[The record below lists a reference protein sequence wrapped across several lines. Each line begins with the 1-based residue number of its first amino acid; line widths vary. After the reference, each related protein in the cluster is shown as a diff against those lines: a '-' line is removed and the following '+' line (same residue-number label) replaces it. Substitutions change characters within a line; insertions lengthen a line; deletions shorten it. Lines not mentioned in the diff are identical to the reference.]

1 MLGRDS
7 ALSVMCSK
15 TLRSNLVQDAERMRN
30 NICSTLEQIDFVAT
44 TADCWSKGKRS
55 FLGVTAHWI
64 NPSTLERESAA
75 LACRRL
81 KGKYTFDVLARQ
93 MYSIY
98 LDYSIQNKIVCTK
111 TDNGSK
117 FCKAFRYYV
126 INKNILSNI
135 LSTIWFSFFNRV
147 YENQELEER
156 ENEDDNDEEFI
167 ELTSL
172 LEGDDYSTEIILP
185 PHHRC
190 ACHTLHLIATK
201 DAEKAMINA
210 RYEWI
215 FRSTLAKCHK
225 LWAKQNQS
233 TQAADKIK
241 DMLGVYL
248 KTPVVTRWNSLYDAM
263 LQINNHI
270 THFPDGIN
278 TCMDF
283 CALPRFT
290 DAEREFIKEYCQVM
304 CPLST
309 ALDILQGEKEMYMGY
324 LLPALYSLKDKL
336 DAQIMKSLIYCKPLV
351 QVLLEGI
358 EYRQSIWWKKELVL
372 ASCVHPRFKLAWL
385 KGSEK
390 REQAE
395 NWVYEEIPSPNPKMQ
410 TSGAADLEYNDFFCL
425 TFNADVHTKTPHEQ
439 VKIFLSEQ
447 PKETDSFSCSA
458 LRKLFIKHNTALP
471 TSASAER
478 LFSFAGNVLS
488 QKRCQLTDDIHWF
501 SGYNDPNSDGARL

>member
-15 TLRSNLVQDAERMRN
+15 TLRSNLVQDEERIRN
-30 NICSTLEQIDFVAT
+30 NICSTLEQVDFVAT

-64 NPSTLERESAA
+64 NPSALERESAA

-93 MYSIY
+93 M
-98 LDYSIQNKIVCTK
+98 
-111 TDNGSK
+111 
-117 FCKAFRYYV
+117 
-126 INKNILSNI
+126 
-135 LSTIWFSFFNRV
+135 V

-156 ENEDDNDEEFI
+156 EKEDDNDEEFI
-167 ELTSL
+167 KLTSL
-172 LEGDDYSTEIILP
+172 LEGDDYSTDIILP

-210 RYEWI
+210 RYKQI

-241 DMLGVYL
+241 DMLGAYL

-263 LQINNHI
+263 LQINDHI
-270 THFPDGIN
+270 THVPDSIN

-290 DAEREFIKEYCQVM
+290 DAEREFIKEYCQILNCNVPLVN
-304 CPLST
+304 CPRYST
-309 ALDILQGEKEMYMGY
+309 RRKRNMGY
-324 LLPALYSLKDKL
+324 LLPVLYSLKDKL

-358 EYRQSIWWKKELVL
+358 EYRQVPVNMVEERIGIGKLCSSTLQVGLV
-372 ASCVHPRFKLAWL
+372 
-385 KGSEK
+385 KGQSES
-390 REQAE
+390 R
-395 NWVYEEIPSPNPKMQ
+395 
-410 TSGAADLEYNDFFCL
+410 TS
-425 TFNADVHTKTPHEQ
+425 
-439 VKIFLSEQ
+439 
-447 PKETDSFSCSA
+447 
-458 LRKLFIKHNTALP
+458 RKLGL
-471 TSASAER
+471 
-478 LFSFAGNVLS
+478 
-488 QKRCQLTDDIHWF
+488 
-501 SGYNDPNSDGARL
+501 

>member
-1 MLGRDS
+1 MLGRDP
-7 ALSVMCSK
+7 ALSNK
-15 TLRSNLVQDAERMRN
+15 
-30 NICSTLEQIDFVAT
+30 STLLQQRLIAGPREREVS
-44 TADCWSKGKRS
+44 C
-55 FLGVTAHWI
+55 VTAHWI

-98 LDYSIQNKIVCTK
+98 LDYSIQNKIVCT
-111 TDNGSK
+111 TMDNGK
-117 FCKAFRYYV
+117 
-126 INKNILSNI
+126 
-135 LSTIWFSFFNRV
+135 
-147 YENQELEER
+147 ER

-172 LEGDDYSTEIILP
+172 LEGDDYSTEIILL

-210 RYEWI
+210 RYKQI
-215 FRSTLAKCHK
+215 FRSTLAKCYK

-241 DMLGVYL
+241 DMLGAYL

-270 THFPDGIN
+270 THVPDSIN

-290 DAEREFIKEYCQVM
+290 DAERVYKRVM

-309 ALDILQGEKEMYMGY
+309 ALDILQGEKGMYMGY
-324 LLPALYSLKDKL
+324 LLPVLYSLKDKL

-385 KGSEK
+385 KVSEK

-395 NWVYEEIPSPNPKMQ
+395 NWVYEEIPSPNPKML

-425 TFNADVHTKTPHEQ
+425 TFNADVHTKTPHE
-439 VKIFLSEQ
+439 
-447 PKETDSFSCSA
+447 
-458 LRKLFIKHNTALP
+458 
-471 TSASAER
+471 
-478 LFSFAGNVLS
+478 
-488 QKRCQLTDDIHWF
+488 
-501 SGYNDPNSDGARL
+501 

>member
-1 MLGRDS
+1 MTEDRLNGLCLMSVHRDIIMPDKDNFIERRQHPAKLKILESKKAEKRKCEDTPSTSSTIQKTSNTLTNWCSEKVLVTQTALNKALQNFVIQIVQPLQFVDNNSFIDLVMLGRDS
-7 ALSVMCSK
+7 ALSLMCSK
-15 TLRSNLVQDAERMRN
+15 TSRK
-30 NICSTLEQIDFVAT
+30 QIDFVAT
-44 TADCWSKGKRS
+44 TADCWFKGKRS
-55 FLGVTAHWI
+55 FLAVRAHWI

-75 LACRRL
+75 LACRRF
-81 KGKYTFDVLARQ
+81 KGKHAFDVLARQ

-98 LDYSIQNKIVCTK
+98 LDYSMQNKIVCTT
-111 TDNGSK
+111 TDNGSN
-117 FCKAFRYYV
+117 FCKAFRYY
-126 INKNILSNI
+126 
-135 LSTIWFSFFNRV
+135 
-147 YENQELEER
+147 ELEER

-172 LEGDDYSTEIILP
+172 LEGDDYSTEIIFP

-201 DAEKAMINA
+201 NAEKAMINA
-210 RYEWI
+210 RYKQI
-215 FRSTLAKCHK
+215 FRSNLAKCHK

-241 DMLGVYL
+241 DMLGAYL

-270 THFPDGIN
+270 THVPDSIN

-309 ALDILQGEKEMYMGY
+309 ALDILQGEKGMYMGY
-324 LLPALYSLKDKL
+324 LLPVLYSLKDKL

-358 EYRQSIWWKKELVL
+358 EYRQVPVNMVEEGTGIGKVCSSTLQVGLV
-372 ASCVHPRFKLAWL
+372 
-385 KGSEK
+385 KG
-390 REQAE
+390 Q
-395 NWVYEEIPSPNPKMQ
+395 
-410 TSGAADLEYNDFFCL
+410 
-425 TFNADVHTKTPHEQ
+425 
-439 VKIFLSEQ
+439 
-447 PKETDSFSCSA
+447 
-458 LRKLFIKHNTALP
+458 
-471 TSASAER
+471 
-478 LFSFAGNVLS
+478 
-488 QKRCQLTDDIHWF
+488 
-501 SGYNDPNSDGARL
+501 